1 MNWVAFGTWVIV
13 LHCAALALWL
23 GSLALNRLGRAAPS
37 TVAAVAFFVSIA
49 TVVAQKNSP
58 TNEPPRMAPLNG
70 GTGRVEFRKDIA
82 PIGGV
87 AVQLRTTGASAFAA
101 ALNKVD
107 KINARGAWVDSF
119 RLDFPDGFIF
129 PFGTNHLSFV
139 EVFSQGYVRP
149 RRMTYEMLADIGE
162 RVAIVPGLSQL
173 SVEYTPS
180 NSVRIAWEEAAVNRS
195 TNSLISAAIEL
206 FSNGNFL
213 VETNGV
219 ATTTERVHP
228 SDLDGDGLPDGL
240 DPNPTV
246 WDGDFFGPRNILPE
260 GANSNAY
267 CYVDLVVHGADAE
280 VVFSGDGPSNLADPH
295 FMARAEETNRVAI
308 LIGKGYEI
316 SADEPVECIGVSDAS
331 IDVCQTSENTLYVR
345 WPVAVECAAMRSGAS
360 FSMYVYPDWLGGEFV
375 WTNRCC
381 SISSS
386 GHVFSYSC
394 NDACHCTGCA
404 ATGYYGYEGFM
415 LPVCGGHCGCSSDGE
430 FDERPSEEDDDG
442 PYAAGATATFSKSAV
457 IFEDGYWNSP
467 TNWVERQS
475 TQTEL
480 HCVAHGGPN
489 GGHVRFE
496 ILGEDKLERVS
507 GHVLP
512 VEQDVSPGK
521 KLDFT
526 IVYKG
531 QLPSS
536 AAEDIIV
543 TTTFTENVPNATQE
557 QDEEKLTSVKFLTV
571 STNFSLDPYPYRHN
585 RGIGETFCCEFEPS
599 VAGTSILAQNG
610 AVCTAIYSDQSDI
623 SCPYY
628 PASKIVKMQVSDA
641 TYEPN
646 IFVLMP
652 TGVEARNPHEL
663 SYSVPVNSPGGAG
676 FQMDLHIL
684 PDTVSFQAL
693 EFWERALETFESST
707 IEGYFTNWAFR
718 CVWYHNTNMSAGVWH
733 RIGDDNFW
741 FTDNAQMGDELI
753 TPVCS
758 GRLVW
763 HIPIDWR
770 SNSNPTIQYTD
781 FKCVDQ
787 QFEMTDTGRLTVSKY
802 GYWAAR
808 EMSGA
813 TYKSEDME

>member
-70 GTGRVEFRKDIA
+70 GTGRVELRKDIA

-87 AVQLRTTGASAFAA
+87 AVPLRTTGASAFAA

-180 NSVRIAWEEAAVNRS
+180 NSVRIAWKDAAVNRS

-206 FSNGNFL
+206 FRNGNFL

-295 FMARAEETNRVAI
+295 FMARAEATNRVTI
-308 LIGKGYEI
+308 LIGKGYEVTC
-316 SADEPVECIGVSDAS
+316 DEAIECVGVSDAS
-331 IDVCQTSENTLYVR
+331 IDVCQTSETTLYVR

-415 LPVCGGHCGCSSDGE
+415 LPVCGGYCGCSSDGE

-652 TGVEARNPHEL
+652 TGVEARKPHEL

>member
-23 GSLALNRLGRAAPS
+23 GSFALNRLGRAAPS

-70 GTGRVEFRKDIA
+70 GTGRVELRKDIA

-87 AVQLRTTGASAFAA
+87 AVPLRTTGASAFAA

-206 FSNGNFL
+206 FRNGNFL

-295 FMARAEETNRVAI
+295 FMAGAEETNRVAI

-316 SADEPVECIGVSDAS
+316 VADEPVECIGVSDAS
-331 IDVCQTSENTLYVR
+331 IDVCQTSETTLYVR

-415 LPVCGGHCGCSSDGE
+415 LPVCGGYCGCSSDGE